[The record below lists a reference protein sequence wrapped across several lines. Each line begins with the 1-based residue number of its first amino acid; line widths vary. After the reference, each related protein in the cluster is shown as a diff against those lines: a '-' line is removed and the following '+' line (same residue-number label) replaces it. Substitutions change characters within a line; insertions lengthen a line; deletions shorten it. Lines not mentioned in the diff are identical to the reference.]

1 MTGSPDDVQPPA
13 PTTFAGHA
21 DALAAGNHLRVV
33 NFHATPEASANRLR
47 RELASFART
56 HDPVGVAD
64 LDAFFET
71 GRWPM
76 ARPGLLPVFYEGY
89 RDGFDVVA
97 PVLDEVGLT
106 GWFMICT
113 GWVDTPPEH
122 QEAYAHAHHLGLTA
136 AHAGR
141 DRLALSWAEITE
153 LSRRHVV
160 TPHTASHS
168 PAVDIRTDADARREV
183 HEPKQRMD
191 AATGG
196 SAPATAWLNGTH
208 HGLVP
213 FADAAVRAAGYR
225 YVFSNTMVQRVLPVA

>member
-1 MTGSPDDVQPPA
+1 MTGPPGEGSA
-13 PTTFAGHA
+13 PVGFEEHA
-21 DALAAGNHLRVV
+21 AALGAGNHLRVV
-33 NFHATPEASANRLR
+33 NFHATPRASAPSLR

-56 HDPVGVAD
+56 HDPVGAAD
-64 LDAFFET
+64 LDAYFTT

-106 GWFMICT
+106 GWFMVCT
-113 GWVDTPPEH
+113 GWVDTPPQH

-136 AHAGR
+136 ADAGR
-141 DRLALSWAEITE
+141 DRLALSWEEITA

-160 TPHTASHS
+160 TPHTASHAQ
-168 PAVDIRTDADARREV
+168 AVDIRTAADVEREINQ
-183 HEPKQRMD
+183 PKKRID
-191 AATGG
+191 AATGL
-196 SAPATAWLNGTH
+196 SAPATAWLHGTH

-213 FADAAVRAAGYR
+213 FADSAVVAAGYR
-225 YVFSNTMVQRVLPVA
+225 YVFSNTMVQRVAAGD